1 MRAWRE
7 RKKEIPVEN
16 SAVNNPELNATLPL
30 GPGEWDEAL
39 GVPLCVVCQYAEKI
53 EILERELGW
62 KDEEFDFIL
71 QYLRTVLLKHG
82 ASLIYTA
89 SSAPGSLQTLIRSTL
104 NIQSLLQRNVLKHN
118 LIDRDKIL
126 VPPGWDSWG
135 MIRVLREGFDV
146 EGTSHDWSVDIEG
159 SSLPVGPS
167 DGSGSL
173 DHRTNATNGNLRDQ
187 KGSATSAY
195 EGIIRDPKDHG
206 DSAFELDT
214 QDATAIEVQCE
225 DLQVFLARQM
235 EVLRS
240 LKAEDDLA
248 QKASESEK
256 HAAGRTT
263 PTRDTQPEGGGLREH
278 IGPVQFNIGGIDVD
292 ADDMLKSLKDREAGR
307 SSDDSS
313 FVTSPD
319 GKLETEKLASFFAG
333 LMSPDGQS
341 ATSSPR

>member
-7 RKKEIPVEN
+7 REKEVHVEN
-16 SAVNNPELNATLPL
+16 SPVNNPEIHATLPL
-30 GPGEWDEAL
+30 GSGEWDEAL

-135 MIRVLREGFDV
+135 KIRVLRKGFDV
-146 EGTSHDWSVDIEG
+146 ESTSHDWSIDIEG
-159 SSLPVGPS
+159 SSLPVGPY

-173 DHRTNATNGNLRDQ
+173 DHSTNVTNGNLRDQ

-195 EGIIRDPKDHG
+195 EVVIRDPNDHG
-206 DSAFELDT
+206 DSTFELDT
-214 QDATAIEVQCE
+214 QDATAMEVQCE

-235 EVLRS
+235 QVLER
-240 LKAEDDLA
+240 LKAEDDQA

-263 PTRDTQPEGGGLREH
+263 PTRDTQPLGGGGLRDH

-319 GKLETEKLASFFAG
+319 GKIETEKLASFFAG
-333 LMSPDGQS
+333 LMSPDGQ
-341 ATSSPR
+341 